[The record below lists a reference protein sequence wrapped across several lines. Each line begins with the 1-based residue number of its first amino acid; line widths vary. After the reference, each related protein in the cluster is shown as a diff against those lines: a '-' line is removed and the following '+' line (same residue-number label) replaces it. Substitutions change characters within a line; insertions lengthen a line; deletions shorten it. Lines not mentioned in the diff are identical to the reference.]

1 MKHSRPVCDIDP
13 RSDQAIATVISV
25 ILLLGLIIA
34 ITTTL
39 HLSYIPAWKND
50 AEYSHMDDVYYDMSN
65 LKSNIDILSA
75 VMVTNPNS
83 SVFVSLPVRMGGGDI
98 PIVAT

>member
-1 MKHSRPVCDIDP
+1 MKHSRPVCDIYP

-50 AEYSHMDDVYYDMSN
+50 AEYSHMDDVYPIFRTSQMSYLRFFFMA
-65 LKSNIDILSA
+65 LKNQI
-75 VMVTNPNS
+75 
-83 SVFVSLPVRMGGGDI
+83 F
-98 PIVAT
+98 